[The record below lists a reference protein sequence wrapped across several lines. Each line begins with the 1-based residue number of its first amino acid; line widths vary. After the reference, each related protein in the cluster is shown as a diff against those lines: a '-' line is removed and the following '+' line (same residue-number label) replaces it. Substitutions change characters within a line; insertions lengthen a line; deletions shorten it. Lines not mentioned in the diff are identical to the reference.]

1 MRSANTATTGELR
14 KAVGAEKPTERVE
27 ARGVEQVEERERGV
41 KPGGTGA
48 VSPKIPKSLKLS
60 LRGVLRY
67 KLNIDQIG

>member
-1 MRSANTATTGELR
+1 MKGRGSRQADRKGRSARSRTGR
-14 KAVGAEKPTERVE
+14 GA
-27 ARGVEQVEERERGV
+27 GGV